1 MRTDCPDPNLH
12 TIKLGDIY
20 YDYDAQKTIEH
31 VDAGLTPYAKGSVN
45 GIVWNDAQMVNG
57 KADYDG
63 IRKNGDKGIE
73 DVRVTL
79 QYRIG
84 DVDYASKS
92 EADYMED
99 KDSDYSRNGTMIP
112 DGTYVDLFTFNPDEY
127 QPWEDE
133 TGEAYWISGKYILPR
148 TLEAEERFL
157 EDVKL
162 EEKRLEALKKELES

>member
-1 MRTDCPDPNLH
+1 MTASMYLPYEKAETDENGLPDPNLH

-127 QPWEDE
+127 QPGRTRPERP
-133 TGEAYWISGKYILPR
+133 TGSAANIYCRAPWRRKNGSLR
-148 TLEAEERFL
+148 M
-157 EDVKL
+157 
-162 EEKRLEALKKELES
+162 

>member
-1 MRTDCPDPNLH
+1 MCIRDRYYLVGYRVEIPDVPKGYTVTTMHKEISGKKDLDEIDSDLSGNSWLYARREPGQWLNLETDVFDAKDPMTASMYLPYEKAETDENGLPDPNLH

-45 GIVWNDAQMVNG
+45 GIVWNDARMVNG

-79 QYRIG
+79 QYLSLIH
-84 DVDYASKS
+84 
-92 EADYMED
+92 
-99 KDSDYSRNGTMIP
+99 I
-112 DGTYVDLFTFNPDEY
+112 
-127 QPWEDE
+127 
-133 TGEAYWISGKYILPR
+133 
-148 TLEAEERFL
+148 
-157 EDVKL
+157 
-162 EEKRLEALKKELES
+162 